1 MTSTIEH
8 IAHQAVLR
16 RAHERLLLIGEMRD
30 AHRLKQ
36 SGKSQR
42 EIAAILRTT
51 QPRVGRLL
59 RGARALGDAPTAEEL
74 ILRATVD
81 GTSRAQL
88 VKKLCS
94 LECTLA
100 EATPYPHDD
109 SRPGTWHQVRA
120 AYLLGLLDDD
130 EYTIISSVTDAPVG
144 AQSSK
149 ESFRE

>member
-1 MTSTIEH
+1 MTSTIER

-42 EIAAILRTT
+42 EIAVILQTT

-59 RGARALGDAPTAEEL
+59 RGAQTLGENPTPEEL

-81 GTSRAQL
+81 GTSRWRL
-88 VKKLCS
+88 VRKLCAF
-94 LECTLA
+94 EYT
-100 EATPYPHDD
+100 Y
-109 SRPGTWHQVRA
+109 SRRNGAGPGTWDQVNEAHR
-120 AYLLGLLDDD
+120 LGLLDDD
-130 EYTIISSVTDAPVG
+130 EYETVRSAVLPPATAE
-144 AQSSK
+144 AK
-149 ESFRE
+149 